1 VFECVD
7 MHPYC
12 ACKCECLR
20 IEKLV
25 LYWRMYFITLKIV
38 MLVKKGYVADMF
50 VLVGICMKHVLMNN
64 FVFVFI

>member
-1 VFECVD
+1 
-7 MHPYC
+7 
-12 ACKCECLR
+12 
-20 IEKLV
+20 
-25 LYWRMYFITLKIV
+25 